1 MMTPVHWKSSDGAVE
16 RTLLSDPT
24 SPPVGPDSGD
34 GAVPVTELCQPGARC
49 RLETEVESDC
59 PVPAGLDLGDPE
71 VTSWLSDGSVTVG
84 EADTEVDRLLDRCL
98 RTLSSGDRCQVQLR
112 IRPDRLPAFVSAAG
126 DQREGEDMVLLLR
139 LTVLE
144 VSGGQPDT
152 NLTQSERLAVA
163 EACRK
168 RGNELFSSGRDV
180 DAFYRYRRAL
190 SLLAYI
196 LPPELEETERTA
208 ASAARLACRANLAAV
223 LLRRGRHEA
232 ARAAASRVLTE
243 QPDHVRC
250 LYRRGA
256 AHLALQDLEEA
267 EKDLR
272 RVLELDPGNA
282 AAAKQMALLER
293 RKRDLDQR
301 TANFMTKYFQQ

>member
-1 MMTPVHWKSSDGAVE
+1 MPPVHWKSSDGAVE

-34 GAVPVTELCQPGARC
+34 GAVPVTEFCQPGARC
-49 RLETEVESDC
+49 RLETEVESDS
-59 PVPAGLDLGDPE
+59 PAPARLDLGDPA
-71 VTSWLSDGSVTVG
+71 VTSWLSDGVVTVG

-98 RTLSSGDRCQVQLR
+98 RTLRSGDRCQVQLR
-112 IRPDRLPAFVSAAG
+112 LRPDRLPASVSASG
-126 DQREGEDMVLLLR
+126 QREGEDLLLVLR
-139 LTVLE
+139 LIVIE

-152 NLTQSERLAVA
+152 NLTQSERLSVA

-180 DAFYRYRRAL
+180 DAIYRYRRAL

-267 EKDLR
+267 ERDLM
-272 RVLELDPGNA
+272 RVLKLDPGNA

-301 TANFMTKYFQQ
+301 TANFMTKYFKQ